1 MRARCARLDVMRSQI
16 LELELRAN
24 SLLPPSGV
32 SPTSPP
38 GKFRDFSRATDHRD
52 QQPKDSASAA
62 NLVGGDRRSLST
74 MVEEAVIEDVE
85 KGLRLVPLSREFE
98 QGQASAA
105 GLMEGRA
112 RGETA
117 KGDHVGSDNKNS
129 GKGSWRFLQGFWR
142 WMRGN

>member
-1 MRARCARLDVMRSQI
+1 
-16 LELELRAN
+16 
-24 SLLPPSGV
+24 
-32 SPTSPP
+32 
-38 GKFRDFSRATDHRD
+38 
-52 QQPKDSASAA
+52 
-62 NLVGGDRRSLST
+62 